1 MMYMRLCVPLI
12 DEQSHFNIQI
22 KALKVYQI
30 ERDKGLDFIEPVP
43 DEELNDDDPRLN
55 SFFLEGRAA

>member
-1 MMYMRLCVPLI
+1 VHAALCIPLI

-43 DEELNDDDPRLN
+43 DEELNDEDPRLS
-55 SFFLEGRAA
+55 SFFIEGRAA